1 MGSQLATGDSSWR
14 RQFTIRDVF
23 QVLMALIEDHQAVED
38 EEGKLVIEDW
48 KEEVVTQCD
57 KKTMI
62 VLEIIREQAFQ
73 VRGIQDSLRAMFNPH
88 FGSTFRSHNNP
99 TYFSRK
105 LFRFINDIY
114 ALKEKPYNIIHRFS
128 DIYTSRV
135 TNLLQYS
142 LNHSFYPRSEIL
154 VCCCHQFLFFSQ
166 EGVCLCEVIP
176 LF

>member
-1 MGSQLATGDSSWR
+1 
-14 RQFTIRDVF
+14 
-23 QVLMALIEDHQAVED
+23 MALIEDHQAVED

-105 LFRFINDIY
+105 LFRSI
-114 ALKEKPYNIIHRFS
+114 
-128 DIYTSRV
+128 T
-135 TNLLQYS
+135 
-142 LNHSFYPRSEIL
+142 
-154 VCCCHQFLFFSQ
+154 QFDSQ
-166 EGVCLCEVIP
+166 
-176 LF
+176 